1 MPVERLHLA
10 TTFRTLNSRPALITT
25 RSNNVWFG
33 RDIMRAMLRQLCTLA
48 FVLAVVSSSAAAQT
62 VPACTP
68 STPTH
73 QRQTMKT
80 RPEPATL
87 ARSDIMTRTIMGI
100 VKLAV
105 PKGKILTDTVIDPHE
120 DETVQVT
127 GFVRLV
133 KLSGDDCDLH
143 IQLGAFPDKHVPQ
156 IIAEIPPGETATR
169 KALAE
174 ILGVKIHAPDGK
186 AIPFDGPKAVKIKVI
201 GKLFD
206 DSSHFAADHPK
217 TGNNHG
223 SGVATLWEVHPVWRV
238 ERVP

>member
-1 MPVERLHLA
+1 M
-10 TTFRTLNSRPALITT
+10 
-25 RSNNVWFG
+25 
-33 RDIMRAMLRQLCTLA
+33 MRAMLRQVCTLA
-48 FVLAVVSSSAAAQT
+48 FVLAVGSSPAAAQS

-68 STPTH
+68 STATH
-73 QRQTMKT
+73 QRLMMKT

-87 ARSDIMTRTIMGI
+87 AASDITTHTIADI

-105 PKGKILTDTVIDPHE
+105 PRGKILTDAVIDPHE

-169 KALAE
+169 KALAA

-186 AIPFDGPKAVKIKVI
+186 PIPFDGPKAVKIKVT
-201 GKLFD
+201 GRLFN
-206 DSSHFAADHPK
+206 DSSHFAKDHPK

-238 ERVP
+238 ERAP

>member
-1 MPVERLHLA
+1 M
-10 TTFRTLNSRPALITT
+10 
-25 RSNNVWFG
+25 
-33 RDIMRAMLRQLCTLA
+33 MRALRRRLCALA
-48 FVLAVVSSSAAAQT
+48 FVVAVTSSAAVAQT
-62 VPACTP
+62 VPACAP

-73 QRQTMKT
+73 QRQMMKT
-80 RPEPATL
+80 RLEPATL
-87 ARSDIMTRTIMGI
+87 TASDITTHTVADI

-105 PKGKILTDTVIDPHE
+105 PAGKILTDAVIDPHE
-120 DETVQVT
+120 DDTVQVT

-143 IQLGAFPDKHVPQ
+143 IQLGAFPDRHVPQ
-156 IIAEIPPGETATR
+156 IIAEIPPGATATR

-186 AIPFDGPKAVKIKVI
+186 PIFFDGSKAVKITVT

-206 DSSHFAADHPK
+206 DSSHFAKDHPK

-238 ERVP
+238 ERAP